1 MGHIFLFQ
9 AVQGV
14 TKNNAQFLRARVNRV
29 RQGGPYEI
37 SDEAKMPGLIFH
49 FALYSLLFPPGMG
62 HIFLFQA
69 VQGVTKNNTKFFP

>member
-1 MGHIFLFQ
+1 
-9 AVQGV
+9 V
-14 TKNNAQFLRARVNRV
+14 TFAIAQFLRARVNRV

-37 SDEAKMPGLIFH
+37 SERAEMPGLIFH

-62 HIFLFQA
+62 HIFLLQA